1 MALRDLMRQQ
11 QMDQRTESISLR
23 LTTSD
28 LLKIDDLAT
37 SLDVTRQRLLTEMI
51 KEGLENAETLF
62 KEDDEVAAEG
72 PSNEKKY
79 YFLNT
84 NKANDPE
91 THKNMLANST
101 AAAFNDPW
109 KYSIERLK
117 AGDVVFLYESGTGIV
132 ATGIA
137 SGKTE
142 TVPYEGKANEEYHQK
157 LDDFKKVKPLSAK
170 EIKALIDTNLIFYRT
185 MFKVPAVLGA
195 KIEKHLKKL

>member
-62 KEDDEVAAEG
+62 KEDDEVATEG
-72 PSNEKKY
+72 LANEKKY

-91 THKNMLANST
+91 THKNMLASST

-142 TVPYEGKANEEYHQK
+142 MVPYEGKTNEEYHQK
-157 LDDFKKVKPLSAK
+157 LDSFKRVKPLSAK

-195 KIEKHLKKL
+195 KIEKHLKKI